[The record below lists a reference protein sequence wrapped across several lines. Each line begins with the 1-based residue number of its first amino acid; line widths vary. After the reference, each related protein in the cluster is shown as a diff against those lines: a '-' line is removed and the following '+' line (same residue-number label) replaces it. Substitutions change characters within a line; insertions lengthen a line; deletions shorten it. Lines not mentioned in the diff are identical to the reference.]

1 MRAGWAYF
9 QSFAATAKDFAELS
23 KTKLPMPLL
32 VIGGEKSLGDVL
44 ARQGKL
50 VANDVKPVVLKDTG
64 HWVLEER
71 PHETTEALMSF
82 L

>member
-9 QSFAATAKDFAELS
+9 QSFPATAKDFADLS
-23 KTKLPMPLL
+23 KTRLAMPVL

-44 ARQGKL
+44 ARQANL
-50 VANDVKPVVLKDTG
+50 VATDVKAVVLKDTG

-71 PHETTEALMSF
+71 PRETREALMAF